1 MDSTPKANKRIAI
14 NTLIIYIRMAAVTV
28 IGLFTTRYVLQA
40 LGVSDYGLYNVVA
53 GLIAMLNVIS
63 TAMHTTTR
71 RYINVEMGK
80 PNGNLNK
87 IFNISLLLHIGFGL
101 FVFLLAETIGL
112 YYIYHY
118 LNVEPGKLSDA
129 LFVFQIS
136 TVISVIGL
144 MNVPYQGLLSAY
156 EKFAQIAIIDFLT
169 ALFKVPLVIGLIYYP
184 GNSLRFYAIG
194 MCLMSLISFLLY
206 TYACY
211 KQYKP
216 VVSLKFY
223 KGLSLYKEILV
234 FNNYTALG
242 AFAYIGRS
250 QGATMLINYFFGTIV
265 NGAFAI
271 AYQIENYVIML
282 VNNLSTA
289 SEPQITQSYS
299 SGDIKRSLN
308 LAKKISEYSIYVMLI
323 IVFPLNIGLEFLL
336 QLWLGEIPQDSLI
349 LCRWIL
355 VSLFIRSLTSGI
367 PPIIQ
372 ATGKVKWFQIIGSI
386 LLILGLPI
394 SFLSFKLGYSPQSII
409 IIFVIMDLLNRIFN
423 FLLLAKLIHFS
434 ITKFIKEVYW
444 PTIRIIILLTLFYYL
459 IEFIIPDGN
468 TVFLINVLK
477 ILASFVYS
485 IIIIY
490 AFGLTIEEKRTIK
503 TRVLKRH
510 STTHSK

>member
-14 NTLIIYIRMAAVTV
+14 NTFIIYVRMVAVTV
-28 IGLFTTRYVLQA
+28 IGLFTTRYILQA

-53 GLIAMLNVIS
+53 GLIAMLNIIS

-80 PNGNLNK
+80 TNGNLNK

-101 FVFLLAETIGL
+101 FVFFLAETIGL

-271 AYQIENYVIML
+271 AYQIENYVILL

-299 SGDIKRSLN
+299 SGDIKRTFN
-308 LAKKISEYSIYVMLI
+308 LAEKISKYSIIIMLI
-323 IVFPLNIGLEFLL
+323 IIFPLNIELEFLL
-336 QLWLGEIPQDSLI
+336 SLWLGQIPDNSLI
-349 LCRWIL
+349 FCRWIL
-355 VSLFIRSLTSGI
+355 ASLFVRSLAAGI

-372 ATGKVKWFQIIGSI
+372 ATGKVKWFQIIGST
-386 LLILGLPI
+386 LLIIGIPI
-394 SFLSFKLGYSPQSII
+394 SFILLYYDFPAESVII
-409 IIFVIMDLLNRIFN
+409 TFLLLDFGNKISNFWLLNRMIRFDLKHFIRSVYIPIAYISIALSIF
-423 FLLLAKLIHFS
+423 A
-434 ITKFIKEVYW
+434 
-444 PTIRIIILLTLFYYL
+444 
-459 IEFIIPDGN
+459 FIIH
-468 TVFLINVLK
+468 LIPYTHWGTH
-477 ILASFVYS
+477 ILVGCISLLYVIVIS
-485 IIIIY
+485 Y
-490 AFGLTIEEKRTIK
+490 AIGLTKSEKDTIQQK
-503 TRVLKRH
+503 I
-510 STTHSK
+510 SKK

>member
-1 MDSTPKANKRIAI
+1 MDSAPKANKRIAI

-101 FVFLLAETIGL
+101 FVFFLAETIGL
-112 YYIYHY
+112 YYIHHY
-118 LNVEPGKLSDA
+118 LNIEPGKLSDA

-169 ALFKVPLVIGLIYYP
+169 ALFKIPLVIGLIYYP

-211 KQYKP
+211 KQYKA

-223 KGLSLYKEILV
+223 KGRSLYREILV
-234 FNNYTALG
+234 FYNYTALG

-299 SGDIKRSLN
+299 SGDVKRSFS
-308 LAKKISEYSIYVMLI
+308 LAAEINKYSIYIMLI
-323 IVFPLNIGLEFLL
+323 IIFPFYINIDFLL
-336 QLWLGEIPQDSLI
+336 TTWLGQVPETATI
-349 LCRWIL
+349 LCKWIL
-355 VSLFIRSLTSGI
+355 ISLLVRSLSSGI
-367 PPIIQ
+367 PPLIQ
-372 ATGKVKWFQIIGSI
+372 ATGKIKWFQIIGGI

-394 SFLSFKLGYSPQSII
+394 SYIGYKYNFAPQFII
-409 IIFVIMDLLNRIFN
+409 VIFTIMDLINRIFSLI
-423 FLLLAKLIHFS
+423 LLRKLIKFDL
-434 ITKFIKEVYW
+434 IDFIKKVYL
-444 PTIRIIILLTLFYYL
+444 PVIKIVPFAFFFILIYHF
-459 IEFIIPDGN
+459 
-468 TVFLINVLK
+468 LK
-477 ILASFVYS
+477 INTYISAQAYIFKIVISFSY
-485 IIIIY
+485 IIY
-490 AFGLTIEEKRTIK
+490 IIYTIGLSKKEKQILIK
-503 TRVLKRH
+503 KFKHYL
-510 STTHSK
+510 

>member
-14 NTLIIYIRMAAVTV
+14 NTLIIYVRMAAVTV

-63 TAMHTTTR
+63 AAMHTTTR

-299 SGDIKRSLN
+299 SGDIKRSFN
-308 LAKKISEYSIYVMLI
+308 LVTKVNKYSILVMTLV
-323 IVFPLNIGLEFLL
+323 VFSLNVGLDFLL
-336 QLWLGEIPQDSLI
+336 NLWLGEIPKGTQTF
-349 LCRWIL
+349 CRWIL
-355 VSLFIRSLTSGI
+355 ISLFVRSLYSGI
-367 PPIIQ
+367 SPIIQ
-372 ATGKVKWFQIIGSI
+372 ATGKVKWFQIIGSF
-386 LLILGLPI
+386 LLILGLPLSYI
-394 SFLSFKLGYSPQSII
+394 SFRFHLSPEYII
-409 IIFVIMDLLNRIFN
+409 IIFTILDVTNYIFCLWLLRKITPLDIREFSRDVYYPIIKVLFCSLIFIVISYYFKLSSNKCIIFN
-423 FLLLAKLIHFS
+423 FLYIISAMIY
-434 ITKFIKEVYW
+434 IT
-444 PTIRIIILLTLFYYL
+444 
-459 IEFIIPDGN
+459 G
-468 TVFLINVLK
+468 
-477 ILASFVYS
+477 
-485 IIIIY
+485 IIY
-490 AFGLTIEEKRTIK
+490 FIGLNKKERYIISQRIKRI
-503 TRVLKRH
+503 
-510 STTHSK
+510 TTS

>member
-211 KQYKP
+211 KQYKS

-242 AFAYIGRS
+242 AFAYIGRT

-299 SGDIKRSLN
+299 SGDIKRAFN
-308 LAKKISEYSIYVMLI
+308 LAATINKYSIFIMLI
-323 IVFPLNIGLEFLL
+323 IIFPFYISIDFVLAT
-336 QLWLGEIPQDSLI
+336 WLGQVPEAALI
-349 LCRWIL
+349 LCKWTLI
-355 VSLFIRSLTSGI
+355 SLLIRSLSSGI
-367 PPIIQ
+367 PPLIQ
-372 ATGKVKWFQIIGSI
+372 ASGRIKWFQIFGGI

-394 SFLSFKLGYSPQSII
+394 SYIGYKYNFAPQFII
-409 IIFVIMDLLNRIFN
+409 IIFTIMDFLNRIFSLI
-423 FLLLAKLIHFS
+423 LLNKLIRFDLVD
-434 ITKFIKEVYW
+434 FIKKVYL
-444 PTIRIIILLTLFYYL
+444 PVIKIILLIILFILVY
-459 IEFIIPDGN
+459 N
-468 TVFLINVLK
+468 FLKLDFYTSTKAYISK
-477 ILASFVYS
+477 ILISFSY
-485 IIIIY
+485 ITYIIY
-490 AFGLTIEEKRTIK
+490 IIGISKKEKKIIFEKIK
-503 TRVLKRH
+503 CRLK
-510 STTHSK
+510 